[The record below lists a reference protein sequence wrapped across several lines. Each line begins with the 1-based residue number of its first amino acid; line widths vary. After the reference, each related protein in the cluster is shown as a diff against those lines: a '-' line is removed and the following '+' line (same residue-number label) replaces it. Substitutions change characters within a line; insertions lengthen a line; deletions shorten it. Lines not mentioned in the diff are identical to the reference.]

1 MHTAN
6 RPPTTRHPSA
16 LRIRPA
22 QLTPRCARRLAGT
35 RVDGFFARCVPCRS
49 SSRPPCLGGAEA
61 ARGGAAGSSWVRVR
75 HVAHPRIA
83 PYCRLPSW
91 PLGADCRR
99 GCGAADAPA
108 VRRARGGQ
116 GALWWSL
123 KLRFGC
129 ASGMWP
135 RAKCARF
142 PRVRMAMWPS
152 EVARGRRGALDSLK
166 LTLN

>member
-108 VRRARGGQ
+108 VRRAWGGRGPLGG
-116 GALWWSL
+116 GAAGPSL
-123 KLRFGC
+123 MRAWHVAWG
-129 ASGMWP
+129 P
-135 RAKCARF
+135 RSKKMARAGGRLAVSCRA
-142 PRVRMAMWPS
+142 RVYESM
-152 EVARGRRGALDSLK
+152 E
-166 LTLN
+166 